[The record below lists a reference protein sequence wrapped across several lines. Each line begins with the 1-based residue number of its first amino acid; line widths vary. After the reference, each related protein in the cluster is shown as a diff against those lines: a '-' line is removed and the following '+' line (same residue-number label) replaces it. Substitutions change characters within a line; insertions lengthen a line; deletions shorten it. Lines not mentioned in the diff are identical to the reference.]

1 MYMSIFYHFFLS
13 LIQILF
19 LIKILHLFDI
29 LFLKEPIIRLTKVK
43 IAIGII
49 TITITGAN
57 AIKRKQ
63 SSTLSFLIT
72 GFLLVSIIKPDTN
85 QIVITII
92 DNINP
97 KLPSYEGLIKLKY
110 ININPNSKYELIN
123 NK

>member
-1 MYMSIFYHFFLS
+1 M
-13 LIQILF
+13 
-19 LIKILHLFDI
+19 
-29 LFLKEPIIRLTKVK
+29 K